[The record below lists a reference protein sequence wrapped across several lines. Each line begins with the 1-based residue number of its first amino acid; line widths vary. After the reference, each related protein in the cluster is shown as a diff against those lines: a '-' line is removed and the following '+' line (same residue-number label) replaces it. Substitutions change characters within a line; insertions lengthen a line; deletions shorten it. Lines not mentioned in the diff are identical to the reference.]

1 MSNDKVCRELSKQG
15 VFAGHRGLEGL
26 ADAAEFWERQAYGT
40 RLYYGDGG
48 MDYLHIGVLRSA
60 INALRETDALR
71 ARLDRALRLLRIG
84 LDVGL
89 EPHERAEANA
99 LLAECTANNGD
110 ERHG

>member
-48 MDYLHIGVLRSA
+48 MDYLHICARRCGRRSYCA
-60 INALRETDALR
+60 R
-71 ARLDRALRLLRIG
+71 A
-84 LDVGL
+84 
-89 EPHERAEANA
+89 
-99 LLAECTANNGD
+99 
-110 ERHG
+110 